1 MARDT
6 DDKAA
11 ERATRKAL
19 ARIRR
24 ARDAVSRAI
33 AESGDAD
40 AAETARAELTDWED
54 EFMASVEAR
63 LNEYGSA
70 FADPAKG
77 APGEALS
84 RLQLVKLKEIEA
96 KARGKPRGGFT
107 QKRSSF
113 RSKNAADARAQPRHS
128 RGCGRAAP
136 RPGGGRTITRPVT
149 APTTRT
155 SARPC
160 KGGASGVQG
169 DQGREGGVTP
179 LRRAHL
185 Q

>member
-24 ARDAVSRAI
+24 ARDAATRAI

-54 EFMASVEAR
+54 EFMTSVEAR

-107 QKRSSF
+107 QKRSGF
-113 RSKNAADARAQPRHS
+113 RTK
-128 RGCGRAAP
+128 AP
-136 RPGGGRTITRPVT
+136 P
-149 APTTRT
+149 
-155 SARPC
+155 ARPRSRDIHEDVEAPAPDAPPAREEAGPSPAPSPPRSPAPAPVPAKAARPMFKVI
-160 KGGASGVQG
+160 KGGKE
-169 DQGREGGVTP
+169 D
-179 LRRAHL
+179 
-185 Q
+185 

>member
-1 MARDT
+1 MARDS

-24 ARDAVSRAI
+24 ARDAVARAI
-33 AESGDAD
+33 ADAGDPD
-40 AAETARAELTDWED
+40 AADKARAELTEWED

-84 RLQLVKLKEIEA
+84 RLQLIKLKEIEA
-96 KARGKPRGGFT
+96 KARGKPRAGFK

-113 RSKNAADARAQPRHS
+113 GSKTAAMKPRSRDIHEDVDTTPL
-128 RGCGRAAP
+128 P
-136 RPGGGRTITRPVT
+136 RPRPVEPEDPPVST
-149 APTTRT
+149 PDPAPA
-155 SARPC
+155 ARPVFKLI
-160 KGGASGVQG
+160 KGGKA
-169 DQGREGGVTP
+169 D
-179 LRRAHL
+179 
-185 Q
+185 

>member
-113 RSKNAADARAQPRHS
+113 RSKTPPTRARSRDIHDDVDAPPPAREDAGPPPVPSPPRSPAPAPASAKAA
-128 RGCGRAAP
+128 
-136 RPGGGRTITRPVT
+136 RPVFKVI
-149 APTTRT
+149 
-155 SARPC
+155 
-160 KGGASGVQG
+160 KGGK
-169 DQGREGGVTP
+169 EE
-179 LRRAHL
+179 
-185 Q
+185 

>member
-24 ARDAVSRAI
+24 ARDAVTRAI

-96 KARGKPRGGFT
+96 KASGKSRGGFT

-113 RSKNAADARAQPRHS
+113 RSKTPPMRARSRDIHEDIEAPSVDKPSLAPRRDMRS
-128 RGCGRAAP
+128 DPPPATSGQAPAPRQEPAP
-136 RPGGGRTITRPVT
+136 RPVFKVI
-149 APTTRT
+149 
-155 SARPC
+155 
-160 KGGASGVQG
+160 KGGKE
-169 DQGREGGVTP
+169 D
-179 LRRAHL
+179 
-185 Q
+185 

>member
-1 MARDT
+1 MARET

-19 ARIRR
+19 TRIRR
-24 ARDAVSRAI
+24 ARDAVTRAI

-96 KARGKPRGGFT
+96 KARGKPRAGFT

-113 RSKNAADARAQPRHS
+113 RTKTAPMKPRSRDIHEDMDAPAPDAPPVREDARPSPVLSPVPTPPRS
-128 RGCGRAAP
+128 PAP
-136 RPGGGRTITRPVT
+136 
-149 APTTRT
+149 APAPAKA
-155 SARPC
+155 ARPAF
-160 KGGASGVQG
+160 KVIQGGKE
-169 DQGREGGVTP
+169 D
-179 LRRAHL
+179 
-185 Q
+185 

>member
-1 MARDT
+1 MARDA

-24 ARDAVSRAI
+24 ARDAVNRAI
-33 AESGDAD
+33 AESGDCD

-96 KARGKPRGGFT
+96 KARGKPREGFT
-107 QKRSSF
+107 QKRSGF
-113 RSKNAADARAQPRHS
+113 RSK
-128 RGCGRAAP
+128 
-136 RPGGGRTITRPVT
+136 T
-149 APTTRT
+149 APMKPR
-155 SARPC
+155 SRDIHEDVDPLKSDPEQGAPSPPPSPVPEPAPAPAKAARPAFRVI
-160 KGGASGVQG
+160 KGGKA
-169 DQGREGGVTP
+169 D
-179 LRRAHL
+179 
-185 Q
+185 

>member
-6 DDKAA
+6 DDREA

-24 ARDAVSRAI
+24 ARDAVTRAI
-33 AESGDAD
+33 AEAGDRD
-40 AAETARAELTDWED
+40 AAESARAELTDWED

-96 KARGKPRGGFT
+96 KARGKPRGGFAP
-107 QKRSSF
+107 KRASF
-113 RSKNAADARAQPRHS
+113 RSRTPPAKPRSRDIHEDVDAPPADPPRI
-128 RGCGRAAP
+128 AP
-136 RPGGGRTITRPVT
+136 VLSPPG
-149 APTTRT
+149 APDRSGQAPAP
-155 SARPC
+155 SARPVFKVI
-160 KGGASGVQG
+160 KGGK
-169 DQGREGGVTP
+169 DD
-179 LRRAHL
+179 
-185 Q
+185 

>member
-1 MARDT
+1 MARDS

-24 ARDAVSRAI
+24 ARDAVTRAI
-33 AESGDAD
+33 AQAGDPD
-40 AAETARAELTDWED
+40 AADKARAELTEWED

-96 KARGKPRGGFT
+96 KARGKPRAGFT
-107 QKRSSF
+107 QKRSGF
-113 RSKNAADARAQPRHS
+113 RS
-128 RGCGRAAP
+128 G
-136 RPGGGRTITRPVT
+136 T
-149 APTTRT
+149 APMKPRSRDIHEDVDAPPLPRETAGPSPVPSPPR
-155 SARPC
+155 SPAPAPAPAKAARPAFKVI
-160 KGGASGVQG
+160 KGGKE
-169 DQGREGGVTP
+169 D
-179 LRRAHL
+179 
-185 Q
+185 

>member
-1 MARDT
+1 MARDS

-24 ARDAVSRAI
+24 ARDAVTRAI
-33 AESGDAD
+33 ADAGDSD
-40 AAETARAELTDWED
+40 AAETPRAELTDWED

-96 KARGKPRGGFT
+96 KARGKPRAGFT
-107 QKRSSF
+107 QKRSGF
-113 RSKNAADARAQPRHS
+113 RSKTAPMKPRSRDIHEDVDEPAPAREKAVPSPPRSPAPAPAPAKAA
-128 RGCGRAAP
+128 
-136 RPGGGRTITRPVT
+136 RPVFKVI
-149 APTTRT
+149 
-155 SARPC
+155 
-160 KGGASGVQG
+160 KGGKE
-169 DQGREGGVTP
+169 D
-179 LRRAHL
+179 
-185 Q
+185 

>member
-1 MARDT
+1 MARDS

-24 ARDAVSRAI
+24 ARDAVARAI
-33 AESGDAD
+33 ADAGDPD
-40 AAETARAELTDWED
+40 AADKARAELTEWED

-96 KARGKPRGGFT
+96 KAQGKPRAGFA
-107 QKRSSF
+107 QKRSGF
-113 RSKNAADARAQPRHS
+113 RSNSAAMKPRSRDIHDDVVTPPFARPQPVAPADPPVS
-128 RGCGRAAP
+128 TPEPGPEPAA
-136 RPGGGRTITRPVT
+136 RPVFKLI
-149 APTTRT
+149 
-155 SARPC
+155 
-160 KGGASGVQG
+160 KGGKA
-169 DQGREGGVTP
+169 D
-179 LRRAHL
+179 
-185 Q
+185 

>member
-1 MARDT
+1 MARDI

-24 ARDAVSRAI
+24 ARDAVTRAI
-33 AESGDAD
+33 AQAGGTD
-40 AAETARAELTDWED
+40 AAETARAELTEWED

-113 RSKNAADARAQPRHS
+113 RSKTASMKPRSRDIHEDVGAPAPDAPPVREAARPSPVPSPPRS
-128 RGCGRAAP
+128 STPAPAPAKAA
-136 RPGGGRTITRPVT
+136 RPVFKVI
-149 APTTRT
+149 R
-155 SARPC
+155 
-160 KGGASGVQG
+160 GGKE
-169 DQGREGGVTP
+169 D
-179 LRRAHL
+179 
-185 Q
+185 